1 MNSLRSSAQVKAFA
15 CILSILHGALLH
27 EEKEGQNVLFQRSE
41 TCASFQMDFKSL
53 IIAAVMLLP
62 VILGHLLSCG
72 GVPLEVGYQPRVGH
86 IGLAGEEEVAANGPL
101 GVDRY
106 GQYQVS
112 K

>member
-41 TCASFQMDFKSL
+41 TCASFQIDLKSL
-53 IIAAVMLLP
+53 VKQLLCLP
-62 VILGHLLSCG
+62 VIFWHLLSCG

-101 GVDRY
+101 GWA
-106 GQYQVS
+106 GMVS
-112 K
+112 IKF